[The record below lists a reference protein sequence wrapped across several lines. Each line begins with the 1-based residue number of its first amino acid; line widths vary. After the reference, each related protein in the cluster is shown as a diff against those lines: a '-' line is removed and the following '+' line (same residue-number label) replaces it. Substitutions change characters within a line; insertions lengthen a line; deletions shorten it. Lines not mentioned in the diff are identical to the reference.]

1 EDERGGQNESSSS
14 VVTLSDIAVTA
25 KSEARGL
32 TVWATSL
39 STAQTLERVRV
50 RVFSNKNQLLGEGL
64 TGADGLVTIAGLHP
78 AEGETAAVLLADRI
92 SAPATLPSEDSSGLE
107 EGEKPQEQ
115 RAPVLRNEGLTW
127 MDLRGAGWDMADA
140 DVAGRA
146 YARGGQEAFVYTD
159 RGVYRPGETVHLR
172 AIVRRGD
179 GGSQQA
185 MPVRW
190 LIRRPDLREW
200 KQQVTIVDADG
211 SASLDLALPD
221 DLTTGRWTAQI
232 GLPGEAT
239 AVSTFGSRTFLVE
252 EFMPNRLK
260 VGLGF
265 ASKGIDASRKRATI
279 GEEPLRAV
287 VQADYLFGRPAAGLQ
302 TKLTARLDPSGFQP
316 ADWADWTFGDS
327 ARVLDSG
334 NVNGPGAVDV
344 AKAEDA
350 PDLSTRA
357 LNEIGRGEWPL
368 QLRRLLKLP
377 PATRP
382 ATTQSNQAARYMG
395 PWQLAVEASVQEVG
409 GRSVSAAD
417 SIQVDAL
424 PWYIGVHRN
433 SNGPALPGSPSLI
446 DVGLVAPSGTIAA
459 QEETLEVSLFRESW
473 NNLMTF
479 REGRY
484 RYESHR
490 VLEPVSDAAPREVR
504 VRYGRGKIAV
514 TPPSSGAY
522 VLRVYDGRRG
532 GMTTVQFYASNG
544 GGWEDNVSR
553 EHPEKVEVIVL
564 PPDDTAGAMTRPA
577 TVQSRVPRSPKL
589 KIGQTARVLIRSP
602 FAGRLLFTVET
613 DRVISTRVI
622 EMSGSSVE
630 VPLEVS
636 ESLRPNAYLSASV
649 IRAIDPQAKWRTHR
663 AHGTTRLTVDPADRR
678 LAIEIVT
685 PPEVRPLST
694 LGLGLRVTDAT
705 GRPVPNAPVTVAAVD
720 EGILQLTSF
729 HTPDPL
735 GFFYA
740 DRALAVA
747 SSDIFGQ
754 LMPEVAR
761 PEKVSAVGGDKGAG
775 GTPRY
780 RSPVTARRVRP
791 VALFAVVRTDEQGY
805 ASTHLSIP
813 EFAGQLRIMAVA
825 HAGAQ
830 YGATDRPLFVR
841 APLLVQ
847 SSFPRFAAPGD
858 RFVAPITLF
867 NNGKVAMNVT
877 LSAELLGATEAAPL
891 AFAATPEAK
900 LTFEAVSIK
909 AGEQHVFGLPCVAAD
924 RVGVARVRL
933 MASAGNES
941 CTETTELPIRPPSPF
956 ISSGGFAVVSPGAG
970 EPLDLKNEFLAGTEQ
985 TLVTLTPMPSLQ
997 LPQAID
1003 YLERYPYGCAEQ
1015 TVSTSFA
1022 LLYLDEIG
1030 RSVAP
1035 GVFEK
1040 QRVADKVQAGILRL
1054 LGMQTSDGGL
1064 AMWPGSRESWPWAS
1078 IYAAHFLVEARAAG
1092 HAVPEDFQKRLL
1104 GYVHGLLDRAGDG
1117 GDLLESQAY
1126 ASYVLALSGKPDRAF
1141 MSRLGELTRVRADG
1155 AEESAI
1161 RAQARLHLSL
1171 AWLAAGRRDLASEY
1185 LPSSLPGVR
1194 LKRQGGGNVGSP
1206 VRDRAMILNTL
1217 LTVRPEDPAIPALAS
1232 QLAEA
1237 KWQSTQEIA
1246 FAAMAIGKY
1255 LRQAKTYEPYDRAEL
1270 LLDGI
1275 PMVAGTGAVA
1285 WNVQPL
1291 QRHFLGKITGP
1302 PATRGY
1308 LTWTRSGV
1316 PLAIPPNEDHGIK
1329 VRRRY
1334 LDEHGKP
1341 LQSNKLQSGDLVLV
1355 ELTVEASAA
1364 QRNLVIEDL
1373 LPAGLE
1379 IENSRLETTASLAT
1393 GNAKRSSKDVRD
1405 ELREARLDVRDDRMI
1420 VFGHLAENG
1429 LARHVY
1435 AARAVVPG
1443 TFVLPPVRVECMYDP
1458 GTSSLWGPG
1467 GTLEVKRAESRT
1479 IVGVPGGD

>member
-1 EDERGGQNESSSS
+1 
-14 VVTLSDIAVTA
+14 
-25 KSEARGL
+25 
-32 TVWATSL
+32 
-39 STAQTLERVRV
+39 
-50 RVFSNKNQLLGEGL
+50 
-64 TGADGLVTIAGLHP
+64 
-78 AEGETAAVLLADRI
+78 LA
-92 SAPATLPSEDSSGLE
+92 
-107 EGEKPQEQ
+107 
-115 RAPVLRNEGLTW
+115 
-127 MDLRGAGWDMADA
+127 
-140 DVAGRA
+140 
-146 YARGGQEAFVYTD
+146 
-159 RGVYRPGETVHLR
+159 H
-172 AIVRRGD
+172 
-179 GGSQQA
+179 
-185 MPVRW
+185 
-190 LIRRPDLREW
+190 
-200 KQQVTIVDADG
+200 
-211 SASLDLALPD
+211 
-221 DLTTGRWTAQI
+221 
-232 GLPGEAT
+232 
-239 AVSTFGSRTFLVE
+239 
-252 EFMPNRLK
+252 
-260 VGLGF
+260 
-265 ASKGIDASRKRATI
+265 
-279 GEEPLRAV
+279 
-287 VQADYLFGRPAAGLQ
+287 
-302 TKLTARLDPSGFQP
+302 
-316 ADWADWTFGDS
+316 
-327 ARVLDSG
+327 
-334 NVNGPGAVDV
+334 
-344 AKAEDA
+344 
-350 PDLSTRA
+350 A
-357 LNEIGRGEWPL
+357 LNGNGHGEWPF
-368 QLRRLLKLP
+368 QLRRLLKLSA
-377 PATRP
+377 ATRP
-382 ATTQSNQAARYMG
+382 ATTRPIEPARYMG
-395 PWQLAVEASVQEVG
+395 PWQLAVEASVQEVD

-424 PWYIGVHRN
+424 PWYIGVRRP
-433 SNGPALPGSPSLI
+433 SNGPALPGSPS
-446 DVGLVAPSGTIAA
+446 VFEVSLVAPTGKIMA
-459 QEETLEVSLFRESW
+459 QEETLEVSLLRESW

-490 VLEPVSDAAPREVR
+490 VLEPVADAAPREVR
-504 VRYGRGKIAV
+504 VRDGRGKIAV

-522 VLRVYDGRRG
+522 VLRIYDGRRG
-532 GMTTVQFYASNG
+532 GMTTVSFYASNG
-544 GGWEDNVSR
+544 AGWEDNVSR
-553 EHPEKVEVIVL
+553 EHPEKVDVIVL
-564 PPDDTAGAMTRPA
+564 SPGETAGTTTTQPTTTTGRAPK
-577 TVQSRVPRSPKL
+577 SPKL
-589 KIGQTARVLIRSP
+589 KIGQTARVLVRSP

-622 EMSGSSVE
+622 EMSGSGVE

-636 ESLRPNAYLSASV
+636 ESLRPNAYVSASV

-663 AHGTTRLTVDPADRR
+663 AHGTARLTVDPGDRR
-678 LAIEIVT
+678 LAVEIVT
-685 PPEVRPLST
+685 PAEVRPLSM
-694 LGLGLRVTDAT
+694 LDLNLRVTDAA
-705 GRPVPNAPVTVAAVD
+705 GRPVANAPVTVAAVD

-729 HTPDPL
+729 RTPDPL

-740 DRALAVA
+740 DRALAVE

-761 PEKVSAVGGDKGAG
+761 PEKVSTIGGDKGAG

-791 VALFAVVRTDEQGY
+791 VALFTVVRTDDQGF
-805 ASTHLSIP
+805 ASTHLPIP

-825 HAGAQ
+825 HAGSQ
-830 YGATDRPLFVR
+830 YGAADRRLFVR

-858 RFVAPITLF
+858 RFVAPVTLF
-867 NNGKVAMNVT
+867 NSGKVDLNVT
-877 LSAELLGATEAAPL
+877 LSAELLGTGEFGPL

-900 LTFEAVSIK
+900 LTFEPVSIK
-909 AGEQHVFGLPCVAAD
+909 AGEQHILGVACVAAD

-933 MASAGNES
+933 TASAGSES
-941 CTETTELPIRPPSPF
+941 STETTELPIRPPSPF
-956 ISSGGFAVVSPGAG
+956 VSGGGFAVVSPGAG
-970 EPLDLKNEFLAGTEQ
+970 ERLDLNNEFLAGTEQ
-985 TLVTLTPMPSLQ
+985 TSVTLTPMPSLQ
-997 LPQAID
+997 LPQAMD

-1030 RSVAP
+1030 RTVAP

-1054 LGMQTSDGGL
+1054 LGMQTADGGL

-1092 HAVPEDFQKRLL
+1092 HAVPEDFHKRLL
-1104 GYVHGLLDRAGDG
+1104 AYVRGLLDRAGDDG
-1117 GDLLESQAY
+1117 YLLESQAY
-1126 ASYVLALSGKPDRAF
+1126 ASYVLALNGKPDRAF
-1141 MSRLGELTRVRADG
+1141 MSRLGELTRPRTDG

-1255 LRQAKTYEPYDRAEL
+1255 LRQAKNHEPYDRAEL
-1270 LLDGI
+1270 LLDGKS
-1275 PMVAGTGAVA
+1275 VAAGGGAIA

-1291 QRHFLGKITGP
+1291 QQHFLAKITGQ
-1302 PATRGY
+1302 PAARGY

-1316 PLAIPPNEDHGIK
+1316 PLVIPPNEDHGIK

-1334 LDEHGKP
+1334 LDEQGKP
-1341 LQSNKLQSGDLVLV
+1341 LQSNKVQSGDLVLV
-1355 ELTVEASAA
+1355 ELTVEASGA

-1393 GNAKRSSKDVRD
+1393 EIAKRQSKDVRE
-1405 ELREARLDVRDDRMI
+1405 ELREVRLDVRDDRMI
-1420 VFGHLAENG
+1420 LFGHLAANR

-1435 AARAVVPG
+1435 TTRAVVPG
-1443 TFVLPPVRVECMYDP
+1443 TFVVPPVRVECMYDP

-1467 GTLEVKRAESRT
+1467 GTLEVKRAESRG